1 MIKGIYTSESSM
13 RPKMTRME
21 VIANNLANI
30 NSTGFKKDRVF
41 LEMLNQSAANRADG
55 RGDLNGIEVRRS
67 VDFTPGSLQPTGNAF
82 DLALEGKGFFAVD
95 TPEGMRLTRNG
106 HFKLGTDGSLITA
119 EGFHV
124 LGDNGSVVIPNI
136 DKLQQ
141 GSIAVNEA
149 GEVMADREQIAR
161 LRIVDV
167 ARPDQMEKDH
177 EALFIP
183 TAEQIP
189 VDVPRDQLHVRQGFL
204 EESNVEGIEEMTAM
218 IELSRAFE
226 TDQKIIQSQDATID
240 RSLEVGKV

>member
-1 MIKGIYTSESSM
+1 
-13 RPKMTRME
+13 
-21 VIANNLANI
+21 
-30 NSTGFKKDRVF
+30 
-41 LEMLNQSAANRADG
+41 
-55 RGDLNGIEVRRS
+55 
-67 VDFTPGSLQPTGNAF
+67 
-82 DLALEGKGFFAVD
+82 
-95 TPEGMRLTRNG
+95 
-106 HFKLGTDGSLITA
+106 
-119 EGFHV
+119 
-124 LGDNGSVVIPNI
+124 
-136 DKLQQ
+136 
-141 GSIAVNEA
+141 
-149 GEVMADREQIAR
+149 VMADREQIAR